1 MNMPDEIIEK
11 FTIARAGHLARLS
24 VPMLDYLCR
33 TDVIVPTITGR
44 RGRGRARYY
53 SFGDVIILRAVAR
66 LLENGISVHHLKQG
80 LKNLR
85 KHHPEFSRTEVPT
98 RLLVT
103 DGKSLLLREREEVV
117 EDLNKGQ
124 LAFGFIVELAAVQE
138 EVVARARS
146 ETRRGGRPAA

>member
-1 MNMPDEIIEK
+1 MPRQVVEK
-11 FTIARAGHLARLS
+11 FSIAKAAELAQLS

-33 TDVIVPTITGR
+33 TDVVVPSITGK

-53 SFGDVIILRAVAR
+53 SFGDVVILRAVAR
-66 LLENGISVHHLKQG
+66 LLENGISVHHLRRG

-85 KHHPEFSRTEVPT
+85 RHHPEFSPTQVPT

-103 DGKSLLLREREEVV
+103 DGASLLLRERADVV

-124 LAFGFIVELAAVQE
+124 LAFGFIVELAAVHK
-138 EVVARARS
+138 EVITRERSRAGS
-146 ETRRGGRPAA
+146 RPRKRA